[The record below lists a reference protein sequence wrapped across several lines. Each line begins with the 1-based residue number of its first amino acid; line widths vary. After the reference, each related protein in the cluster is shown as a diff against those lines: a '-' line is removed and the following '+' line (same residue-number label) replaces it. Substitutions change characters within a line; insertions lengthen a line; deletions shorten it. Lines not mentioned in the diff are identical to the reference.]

1 MRERDG
7 STGNASVSEMEA
19 EGGEE
24 VDKVRNKKKQEG
36 QLSQDCGRSTL
47 MRIYCLSNNKPERS
61 KE

>member
-7 STGNASVSEMEA
+7 SAGSAGVSEMEA

-24 VDKVRNKKKQEG
+24 VDKVRNKEKQEG
-36 QLSQDCGRSTL
+36 QLSRDCGRSTL